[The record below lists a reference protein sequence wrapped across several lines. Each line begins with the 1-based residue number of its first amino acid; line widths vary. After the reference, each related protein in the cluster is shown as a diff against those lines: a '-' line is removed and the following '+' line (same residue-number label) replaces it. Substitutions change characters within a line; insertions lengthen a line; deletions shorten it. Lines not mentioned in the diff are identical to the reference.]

1 LRPDVDSFQN
11 FELQSTNNSS
21 LSLKKWALRA
31 FFCVYEEMKSRQI
44 LAIETTILPPESG
57 CFSVANTYRNSP
69 MVAYFTFLRAFSFHL
84 YVPEIPL

>member
-1 LRPDVDSFQN
+1 
-11 FELQSTNNSS
+11 
-21 LSLKKWALRA
+21 
-31 FFCVYEEMKSRQI
+31 MKSRQI
-44 LAIETTILPPESG
+44 LAIETTILPPESE